1 MTARGREY
9 PAGSFNSKIRNR
21 LEAVLA
27 AAADAP
33 GMEPVIPDLVRLF
46 AEIQHM
52 GEVIQRGDEIIE
64 ALVCEIADL
73 TGASYCD
80 IN

>member
-1 MTARGREY
+1 
-9 PAGSFNSKIRNR
+9 
-21 LEAVLA
+21 
-27 AAADAP
+27 
-33 GMEPVIPDLVRLF
+33 MEPVIPDLVRLF